1 MKANINIY
9 SSIAITLLNSLTFF
23 ILYKI
28 ILLNLGIE
36 QLGLWAIII
45 GFTSIL
51 SQSTAAVNTNIIREV
66 AEADEFSFQSKAAR
80 LMMNGLVI
88 YVAFF
93 ILLSIIVYVAL
104 AILFKENFLNYLTL
118 ISLNLF
124 AIFINLL
131 STVFSSVLDARKLN
145 YIKNLFI
152 GLANILFLTVCFFTI
167 KNYALI
173 GVAIAQIFQAVFLLV
188 CILFFVLRK
197 IKISFNSKEIDKKNI
212 LLFFRDSWKLQGISL
227 LVLCYEPI
235 TKFFLAKYGLTYVA
249 KYEIANKIIAQ
260 LRNIFAVT
268 NQTLLAYFVNK
279 FTEGKIAFLNYYE
292 KISSRNI
299 EWSVISSGILIILSP
314 IISLFFLKELDWY
327 FIIIFLILLF
337 SNLINIISITPY
349 FNFFAQKQYQIPFI
363 SHIIIALLNIVFS
376 ITLGLLFSGTGVVV
390 AWSVSLLIGSLYII
404 YQFNKKEQLDYVFI
418 NFSKHIN
425 LNFLLLLGSLAVLL
439 LLHQFAFSIIYMMC
453 VILIIT
459 TIYLFR
465 AYKLFQ
471 LND

>member
-9 SSIAITLLNSLTFF
+9 SSIAITLFNSLTFF

-66 AEADEFSFQSKAAR
+66 AEADEHIFQAKAAK

-88 YVAFF
+88 YLAFF
-93 ILLSIIVYVAL
+93 LILSVIVYIAFVL
-104 AILFKENFLNYLTL
+104 LFKESFNKYVLL

-131 STVFSSVLDARKLN
+131 ATVFSSVLDARKLN
-145 YIKNLFI
+145 YIKNLFM
-152 GLANILFLTVCFFTI
+152 GLANILFLFICFFAI
-167 KNYALI
+167 KKYALI

-197 IKISFNSKEIDKKNI
+197 IKINFSWNEINKHNI
-212 LLFFRDSWKLQGISL
+212 QLFFRDSWKLQGISL

-235 TKFFLAKYGLTYVA
+235 TKFFLSKFGLTYVA

-279 FTEGKIAFLNYYE
+279 FTEGKNAFLSYYE
-292 KISSRNI
+292 KINSRNI
-299 EWSVISSGILIILSP
+299 EWSVISSGILIVLSP
-314 IISLFFLKELDWY
+314 LISLFFLKELDWH
-327 FIIIFLILLF
+327 FIVIFLILIF
-337 SNLINIISITPY
+337 SNFINIISITPY
-349 FNFFAQKQYQIPFI
+349 FNFFAQKQYNIPFI
-363 SHIIIALLNIVFS
+363 SHIIIAFLNIILS
-376 ITLGLLFSGTGVVV
+376 ITLGSIFNGEGVVI
-390 AWSVSLLIGSLYII
+390 AWSISLLIGSFYII
-404 YQFNKKEQLDYVFI
+404 YQFNKKEKLGYVFI
-418 NFSKHIN
+418 NFTKHIN
-425 LNFLLLLGSLAVLL
+425 INFLLLMISMAVLII
-439 LLHQFAFSIIYMMC
+439 LHQYLISIIYMMSIIL
-453 VILIIT
+453 VITLF
-459 TIYLFR
+459 YLYR

-471 LND
+471 LNE